1 MAGPTGAYE
10 YWAKTASSLITDVAV
25 YTPSPG
31 NVVIRPLLL
40 GGELPGVE
48 ILDAV
53 FAVCNASDIRPLTDN
68 LSVLA
73 PEAVSYDIN
82 LTYYINRAEATS
94 SVAIQAAVAAAVNA
108 YSLWQ
113 KSKLG
118 RDINPAELIYRIRAA
133 GAGRV
138 EVTSPV
144 YTALE
149 SYQVA
154 TADNVAVTF
163 GGLIDG

>member
-1 MAGPTGAYE
+1 
-10 YWAKTASSLITDVAV
+10 
-25 YTPSPG
+25 
-31 NVVIRPLLL
+31 
-40 GGELPGVE
+40 
-48 ILDAV
+48 LDSV

-68 LSVLA
+68 LAVLA
-73 PEAVSYDIN
+73 PEAVDYDIS
-82 LTYYINRAEATS
+82 LTYYINRADATS
-94 SVAIQAAVAAAVNA
+94 SVAIQAAVTAAVSA
-108 YSLWQ
+108 YALWQ

-118 RDINPAELIYRIRAA
+118 RDINPVELIYRIRAA

-144 YTALE
+144 YAAME

-154 TADNVAVTF
+154 IAGSVAVTF